1 MTSVPSVKMGGTMSI
16 YRRIQE
22 HHSIGLIRNELEKIG
37 GGVHKI
43 EACKMKGELY
53 GRYPIH
59 TCVIFEYPEALQEL
73 IQRGADVTKRT
84 TGWTSPKHSEGNGK
98 TALCY
103 ACELKKLA
111 IMDILLEAGARVL
124 ADDRLVCKTI
134 QSSDRDADV
143 SAMKERLDLLLR
155 KGARNPSDVEAS
167 VLDAIPLVWVGIPPA
182 LALATSIWIT
192 RMAGGAKSGPCWSH
206 SYLSALWGLQRPDAC
221 APTVEAIAVSL
232 AQGSLS
238 RWNTEPGGSS
248 PMRNHQSTIGSP
260 DKTVSWRHT
269 AFANLPPSKTSASC
283 WKPRM
288 TSPSFC
294 WITRTTR

>member
-22 HHSIGLIRNELEKIG
+22 HHSIGLIRNELDKIG
-37 GGVHKI
+37 GGVDKI

-73 IQRGADVTKRT
+73 IQRGADVNKRT

-167 VLDAIPLVWVGIPPA
+167 VLDAIPLVWGGHSSSFGSGKQHPDHENGWRSQVWSMLESFIPERFVGFAAPGRLRTYRGGDCRGRERGRDPAWQLAARRRIP
-182 LALATSIWIT
+182 
-192 RMAGGAKSGPCWSH
+192 AGHRA
-206 SYLSALWGLQRPDAC
+206 D
-221 APTVEAIAVSL
+221 
-232 AQGSLS
+232 S
-238 RWNTEPGGSS
+238 RRRIQQHHGRAGE
-248 PMRNHQSTIGSP
+248 
-260 DKTVSWRHT
+260 
-269 AFANLPPSKTSASC
+269 
-283 WKPRM
+283 
-288 TSPSFC
+288 
-294 WITRTTR
+294 